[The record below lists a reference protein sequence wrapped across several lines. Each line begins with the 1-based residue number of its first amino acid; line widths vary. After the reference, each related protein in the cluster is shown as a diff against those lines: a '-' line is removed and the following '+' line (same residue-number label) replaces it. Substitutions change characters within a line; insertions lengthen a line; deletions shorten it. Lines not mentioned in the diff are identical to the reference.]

1 MSENSGPEF
10 DLEKLFLPSWAQ
22 GATTSANR
30 YADFKGEPE
39 PRRDD
44 RRGPGGPR
52 GPRRDGPA
60 PFGQQRRG
68 PGGGPGGFAG
78 PGGGPGAPGGA
89 RGFGGRPQRRDD
101 RGPRR
106 DQDVRREVRPAPEPL
121 PEVDLRFLPD
131 EKGVESMAVQIRR
144 SGRAYPLFEIAHMIL
159 EKPERHAV
167 VFSVKKNAEGQPV
180 QPLYLCA
187 LDDTLW
193 LNEAEAVAH
202 ILEKHFATFYQAER
216 TQTEPPKGTY
226 TFVGQCGI
234 SGVILGPPNHH
245 DYQVRLRALHT
256 ERFARMPF
264 EMFKSRVK
272 IVRDEAVVKKW
283 IDDQSWKTEYVA
295 LNVPETLRFA
305 TREEVEKHFRE
316 VHLANIV
323 GPVEKHRVPG
333 AVARSLPCHALRRLV
348 RVMGEDQLRFPLQL
362 ATTLSQIF
370 AGHGLQFFKIN
381 KTVTHVAVARPRH
394 LDLEATLVSDGVKR
408 IVQFIDAHRKC
419 TRRDLVEALAPTPA
433 PPAAAPDA
441 TAAVESAAP
450 TAEQMVVISDLHWL
464 IHEGHVMEFHDGRL
478 ETAKRPVPRPQK
490 PERKPAPGAKPAVEA
505 EPKAETPAGEA
516 PSSADLASEAA
527 AHAEAVDAAETGGEV
542 SRPEPAP
549 SPAAPAVVAPAPAAP
564 VTAPEPV
571 AVVTEASAPTEP
583 APAPEAAK
591 PEAPAV

>member
-1 MSENSGPEF
+1 
-10 DLEKLFLPSWAQ
+10 
-22 GATTSANR
+22 
-30 YADFKGEPE
+30 
-39 PRRDD
+39 
-44 RRGPGGPR
+44 
-52 GPRRDGPA
+52 
-60 PFGQQRRG
+60 
-68 PGGGPGGFAG
+68 
-78 PGGGPGAPGGA
+78 
-89 RGFGGRPQRRDD
+89 
-101 RGPRR
+101 
-106 DQDVRREVRPAPEPL
+106 
-121 PEVDLRFLPD
+121 
-131 EKGVESMAVQIRR
+131 
-144 SGRAYPLFEIAHMIL
+144 MIL

-180 QPLYLCA
+180 QPLFLCA

-193 LNEAEAVAH
+193 LDEAEAVAH

-264 EMFKSRVK
+264 EMFKARVK

-316 VHLANIV
+316 VHLPNIV
-323 GPVEKHRVPG
+323 GPAEKHRVPG
-333 AVARSLPCHALRRLV
+333 ALARSLPCHALRRLV
-348 RVMGEDQLRFPLQL
+348 RVLGEDQLRFPLQL

-408 IVQFIDAHRKC
+408 IVEFIDAHRKC

-441 TAAVESAAP
+441 AAAAESSAP
-450 TAEQMVVISDLHWL
+450 TPEQMVVISDLHWL

-478 ETAKRPVPRPQK
+478 ETAKRPIPRPQK
-490 PERKPAPGAKPAVEA
+490 PERKPAPGAKPTAGPAVEA
-505 EPKAETPAGEA
+505 EAKSETPAGEA

-527 AHAEAVDAAETGGEV
+527 AHAEAVDAAETGGAAP
-542 SRPEPAP
+542 RPEPTP
-549 SPAAPAVVAPAPAAP
+549 SPAAPAVTESAPVAPAP
-564 VTAPEPV
+564 V
-571 AVVTEASAPTEP
+571 SEP
-583 APAPEAAK
+583 APAPVAAVPQLTVPVAAT
-591 PEAPAV
+591 PEAPAI